1 MADLAEQVLKGDRLA
16 LSRLITHIENDSPHH
31 HAVLDQLFPHTGKAH
46 IIGVTGPP
54 GSGKSTLVN
63 RLAMN
68 MVGGKDQK
76 SSHKT
81 GIIAVDPTSP
91 FTGGALLGDRVRM
104 RDLADHPDIFIR
116 SMASR
121 GALGGIARAADS
133 AALVMD
139 AAGFEI
145 ILIETVGAGQSEV
158 EIARLAHTTIV
169 VEAPGLGDDIQAAKA
184 GILEIADVLVVNKS
198 DKAAADGTAQVLTAM
213 LAVGEELRAQSDKK
227 FKDRWQVPVI
237 KTSALNGDGVDE
249 LAAAVHA
256 HRAFLRD
263 SGEWEARSTARLKD
277 LLERLVRESLYDAWK
292 DPTNQVKMGEILR
305 LVADHTRSPYQAVQD
320 LLK

>member
-1 MADLAEQVLKGDRLA
+1 MADLAKRVLKGDRFA
-16 LSRLITHIENDSPHH
+16 LSRLITYIENDLPDH

-46 IIGVTGPP
+46 IIGVTGPS

-63 RLAMN
+63 RLVLN
-68 MVGGKDQK
+68 MVSGKNGKTSQK
-76 SSHKT
+76 V

-104 RDLADHPDIFIR
+104 RDLTGNPNIFIR

-139 AAGFEI
+139 AAGFNI

-198 DKAAADGTAQVLTAM
+198 DKTAAEGTAQVLAAM
-213 LAVGEELRAQSDKK
+213 LAVGEEIHTRSNDNS
-227 FKDRWQVPVI
+227 RSSWHVPVI

-249 LAAAVHA
+249 LAAAVNA
-256 HRAFLRD
+256 HRAFLWE
-263 SGEWEARSTARLKD
+263 SGEWKVRSEKRLKD
-277 LLERLVRESLYDAWK
+277 LLERLVRDSLYDSWN
-292 DPTNQVKMGEILR
+292 DPSNQVKMGKILR
-305 LVADHTRSPYQAVQD
+305 LVADHQRSPYQAVRD

>member
-1 MADLAEQVLKGDRLA
+1 MADLANKVLKGDRLA
-16 LSRLITHIENDSPHH
+16 LSRLITNIENDSPDN

-46 IIGVTGPP
+46 IIGVTGPS

-63 RLAMN
+63 RLALN
-68 MVGGKDQK
+68 MMSDENGK
-76 SSHKT
+76 SSHKI

-91 FTGGALLGDRVRM
+91 YTGGALLGDRVRM
-104 RDLADHPDIFIR
+104 RDLAVHPNIFIR

-121 GALGGIARAADS
+121 GALGGIARAVDS
-133 AALVMD
+133 VALVMD
-139 AAGFEI
+139 AAGFDI

-169 VEAPGLGDDIQAAKA
+169 VEVPGLGDDIQAAKA

-198 DKAAADGTAQVLTAM
+198 DKAAADGTAQVLMAM
-213 LAVGEELRAQSDKK
+213 LAVGEDLHARSDKDL
-227 FKDRWQVPVI
+227 FSRWQVPVI

-249 LAAAVHA
+249 LAAAVHT
-256 HRAFLRD
+256 HRAFLRE
-263 SGEWEARSTARLKD
+263 SGEWKTRSTARLKD
-277 LLERLVRESLYDAWK
+277 LLERLVRDSLYMSWD
-292 DPTNQVKMGEILR
+292 DPANRMKMEKILR
-305 LVADHTRSPYQAVQD
+305 LVADHQRSPYQAARD

>member
-16 LSRLITHIENDSPHH
+16 LSRLITRIENNSPDH
-31 HAVLDQLFPHTGKAH
+31 HAALDQLFPHTGKAH
-46 IIGVTGPP
+46 IIGVTGPS

-63 RLAMN
+63 RLALN
-68 MVGGKDQK
+68 MVGEENGK
-76 SSHKT
+76 SSYKI

-91 FTGGALLGDRVRM
+91 YTGGALLGDRVRM
-104 RDLADHPDIFIR
+104 RDLADHSDIFIR
-116 SMASR
+116 SMALR

-139 AAGFEI
+139 AAGYNI

-184 GILEIADVLVVNKS
+184 GILEIADELVVNKS
-198 DKAAADGTAQVLTAM
+198 DKSAADGTAQVFTAM
-213 LAVGEELRAQSDKK
+213 LAVGEELHTQSKK
-227 FKDRWQVPVI
+227 NSRSSWQVPVI
-237 KTSALNGDGVDE
+237 KTSALNGDGIDE
-249 LAAAVHA
+249 LAAAVNAHHA
-256 HRAFLRD
+256 YLRD
-263 SGEWEARSTARLKD
+263 SGEGETRSTARLKD
-277 LLERLVRESLYDAWK
+277 LLERLVRDSLYDVWN
-292 DPTNQVKMGEILR
+292 DLPNQAKMGKILR
-305 LVADHTRSPYQAVQD
+305 LVADHKCSPYQAARD

>member
-16 LSRLITHIENDSPHH
+16 LSRLITRIENDSPGHYT
-31 HAVLDQLFPHTGKAH
+31 VLDQLFPHTGKAH
-46 IIGVTGPP
+46 IIGVTGPS

-63 RLAMN
+63 RLALN
-68 MVGGKDQK
+68 MVSGKNGK
-76 SSHKT
+76 SSRKI

-91 FTGGALLGDRVRM
+91 FTGGALLGDRIRM
-104 RDLADHPDIFIR
+104 RDLAVHPYIFIR

-121 GALGGIARAADS
+121 GALGGIARAVDS

-139 AAGFEI
+139 AAGFDI
-145 ILIETVGAGQSEV
+145 ILIETIGAGQSEV

-198 DKAAADGTAQVLTAM
+198 DKAAADGTAQVLAAM
-213 LAVGEELRAQSDKK
+213 LAVGEELHTQSSDNPHSN
-227 FKDRWQVPVI
+227 WQVPII
-237 KTSALNGDGVDE
+237 KTSALNGDGIDE
-249 LAAAVHA
+249 LAAAVNA
-256 HRAFLRD
+256 HRAFLQN
-263 SGEWEARSTARLKD
+263 SGEWKTRSEARLKD
-277 LLERLVRESLYDAWK
+277 LLERLVRDSLYDAWN
-292 DPTNQVKMGEILR
+292 DPPNQKKMEEILR
-305 LVADHTRSPYQAVQD
+305 LVADHQRSPYQAARD

>member
-1 MADLAEQVLKGDRLA
+1 MADLANKVLKGDRLA
-16 LSRLITHIENDSPHH
+16 LSRLITHIENDSPDHY
-31 HAVLDQLFPHTGKAH
+31 AVLDQLFPHTGKAH
-46 IIGVTGPP
+46 IIGVTGPS

-63 RLAMN
+63 RLALN
-68 MVGGKDQK
+68 MMSDENGK
-76 SSHKT
+76 SSHKI

-91 FTGGALLGDRVRM
+91 YTGGALLGDRVRM
-104 RDLADHPDIFIR
+104 RDLAVHPNIFIR

-121 GALGGIARAADS
+121 GALGGIARAVDS
-133 AALVMD
+133 VALVMD
-139 AAGFEI
+139 AAGFDI

-169 VEAPGLGDDIQAAKA
+169 VEVPGLGDDIQAAKA

-198 DKAAADGTAQVLTAM
+198 DKAAADGTAQVLMAM
-213 LAVGEELRAQSDKK
+213 LAVGEDLHARSDKDL
-227 FKDRWQVPVI
+227 FSRWQVPVI

-256 HRAFLRD
+256 HRAFLRE
-263 SGEWEARSTARLKD
+263 SGEWKTRSTARLKD
-277 LLERLVRESLYDAWK
+277 LLERLVRDSLYMSWN
-292 DPTNQVKMGEILR
+292 DPANQKKMEKILR
-305 LVADHTRSPYQAVQD
+305 LVANHQCSPYQAVRD

>member
-16 LSRLITHIENDSPHH
+16 LSRLITRIENDSPDH
-31 HAVLDQLFPHTGKAH
+31 HAVIDKLFPHTGKAH
-46 IIGVTGPP
+46 IIGVTGPS

-63 RLAMN
+63 RLALN
-68 MVGGKDQK
+68 MVGEENGK
-76 SSHKT
+76 SSHKI

-91 FTGGALLGDRVRM
+91 YTGGALLGDRVRM
-104 RDLADHPDIFIR
+104 RDLTVNPDIFIR

-139 AAGFEI
+139 AAGYNI

-158 EIARLAHTTIV
+158 EIASLAHTTIV

-198 DKAAADGTAQVLTAM
+198 EKSATDGTAQVLTAM
-213 LAVGEELRAQSDKK
+213 LAVGEELHTQSKK
-227 FKDRWQVPVI
+227 NSHSSWQVPVI
-237 KTSALNGDGVDE
+237 KTSALNGEGIDE

-263 SGEWEARSTARLKD
+263 SGEWKTRSEARLKG
-277 LLERLVRESLYDAWK
+277 LLERLVRDLLYMSWN
-292 DPTNQVKMGEILR
+292 DPPNQVKMGKILR
-305 LVADHTRSPYQAVQD
+305 LVADHKRSPYQAARD

>member
-1 MADLAEQVLKGDRLA
+1 MADLANKVLKGDRLA
-16 LSRLITHIENDSPHH
+16 LSRLITHIENDSPDY
-31 HAVLDQLFPHTGKAH
+31 HAVLDQLFPHSGKAH

-63 RLAMN
+63 RLALN
-68 MVGGKDQK
+68 MMSDENGK
-76 SSHKT
+76 SFHKI

-91 FTGGALLGDRVRM
+91 ITGGALLGDRVRM
-104 RDLADHPDIFIR
+104 RDLAVHPNIFIR

-121 GALGGIARAADS
+121 GALGGIARAVDS

-139 AAGFEI
+139 AAGFDI

-158 EIARLAHTTIV
+158 EIARMAHTTIV

-198 DKAAADGTAQVLTAM
+198 DKSAADGTAQVITAM
-213 LAVGEELRAQSDKK
+213 LVVGEELHTRSDSNLHNK
-227 FKDRWQVPVI
+227 WQVPVI

-249 LAAAVHA
+249 LAAALHA
-256 HRAFLRD
+256 HRAFLSE
-263 SGEWEARSTARLKD
+263 SGEWKTRSTARLKD
-277 LLERLVRESLYDAWK
+277 LLERLVRDSLYMSWN
-292 DPTNQVKMGEILR
+292 DPANRKKMEKILR
-305 LVADHTRSPYQAVQD
+305 LVADHQRSPYQAAQD

>member
-1 MADLAEQVLKGDRLA
+1 MADLAKQVLKGDRLA
-16 LSRLITHIENDSPHH
+16 LSRLITRIENDFPDHH
-31 HAVLDQLFPHTGKAH
+31 TVLDQLFPHTGKAH
-46 IIGVTGPP
+46 IIGVTGPS

-68 MVGGKDQK
+68 MVSGKNGK
-76 SSHKT
+76 TSHKV

-104 RDLADHPDIFIR
+104 RDLTGNPNIFIR

-139 AAGFEI
+139 AAGFNI

-198 DKAAADGTAQVLTAM
+198 DKAAAEGTAQVLAAM
-213 LAVGEELRAQSDKK
+213 LAVGEEIHTRSDNNSCSN
-227 FKDRWQVPVI
+227 WHVPVI
-237 KTSALNGDGVDE
+237 KTSALNGDGINE

-263 SGEWEARSTARLKD
+263 SGEWKARSETRLKD
-277 LLERLVRESLYDAWK
+277 LLERLVRDSLYMSWN
-292 DPTNQVKMGEILR
+292 DPANQKKMKKTLR
-305 LVADHTRSPYQAVQD
+305 LVANHKCSPYQAAQD